1 MTPLRGLGSV
11 RVLGAVAIAVAVVGC
26 APDAALGVVS
36 APVAGAVP
44 ATTPV
49 APPAASD
56 VPGATTGATSTPA
69 TADASASSPQSGG
82 DPLTENGLGSVL
94 CREPSVASSLSAA
107 AQANCATSS
116 FVAAAA
122 PTGNYAFDVHINTGA
137 LGVTENVLDVCIQ
150 DFVLV
155 PIWTALLWIVH
166 ALLVGVEWC
175 YTLDLLNGA
184 TLGGVASALRSVQA
198 TLTQPAMAFALA
210 VASILALYQ
219 GLVRRRVAQTLA
231 EVLVMFVM
239 MACGLWVVL
248 DPLGTIGT
256 LGHWADQTS
265 LGLLAAVSA
274 GEPQGGDGSLA
285 AGTSELFAGTIAGPW
300 CYLEFGNVDWCRHA
314 DRLDPQL
321 RAAARAIETRDQG
334 SSAASQR
341 TSAELLAR
349 AQTNGDLFLALP
361 ANGPDRNSINDT
373 GSLLHVLC
381 GTSDATSCTGPTASE
396 AEFRTQGGTVARAGG
411 LLLVVIGAAG
421 MIAVLAFVIARLL
434 GAAVATLLYLLLAPA
449 VVLAPAFGEGG
460 RAAFRTWATRL
471 LGALA
476 AKLLY
481 SLVLGILLLILRIV
495 DGLGTIGWWTQ
506 WLLVT
511 CLWWTAF
518 QRRHQLL
525 EYLHAPRAEIPS
537 GPSRRVRALR
547 AGATLV
553 YGRELWRH
561 LHDRGGDR
569 LPPEPRRPPQPH
581 RPDPYSPKPGSD
593 PPDSGFD
600 ATGGGR
606 PPRDGGDPPRTPRPA
621 GSDDGDHEAGSDAQW
636 GKERRPDRASAL
648 PLEADPPP
656 TLGASRAGPADGQD
670 KPTPGDDRLS
680 RVEREQQLARS
691 AGDIRRAARLQHR
704 ARRIRAELESV
715 DTAGAGAGR
724 RVGGGPLT
732 AAFLDQQMQLA
743 GARERRGS
751 TPGRDYRSLAPI
763 AGLAPA
769 AYAQLSAGAQRSAR
783 LAIDHELDDRR
794 RIGARR
800 AGASDQRTSGEDGG
814 GERPQRAAGQ
824 ALAPVFASG
833 SDAEAGDSDPPEGLA
848 VPRRGRDPRA
858 RPGPIAPRPA
868 DESVVVRR
876 ERQFAA
882 RAVERDGQ
890 GADPR
895 S

>member
-1 MTPLRGLGSV
+1 ML
-11 RVLGAVAIAVAVVGC
+11 AAVAVAVAMVVC
-26 APDAALGVVS
+26 APAAALGVVG

-44 ATTPV
+44 RTPSV
-49 APPAASD
+49 APPAPSD
-56 VPGATTGATSTPA
+56 VPGATTGAASTPA
-69 TADASASSPQSGG
+69 TADASASSPESGG

-122 PTGNYAFDVHINTGA
+122 PTGNYAFDVHIDTGA
-137 LGVTENVLDVCIQ
+137 LGLTENLPQLCIQ

-155 PIWTALLWIVH
+155 PVWTALLWIVH

-184 TLGGVASALRSVQA
+184 TLGGVASALRAVQA

-210 VASILALYQ
+210 VASILALYH

-300 CYLEFGNVDWCRHA
+300 CYLEFGNVDWCRDA

-321 RAAARAIETRDQG
+321 RAAARVIEARDQG
-334 SSAASQR
+334 SSTAAQR

-373 GSLLHVLC
+373 GSLLRVLC
-381 GTSDATSCTGPTASE
+381 GTSDATSCSGPTASE
-396 AEFRTQGGTVARAGG
+396 AEFRTQGGTLARAGG

-449 VVLAPAFGEGG
+449 IVLAPAFGEGG

-476 AKLLY
+476 AKLVY

-525 EYLHAPRAEIPS
+525 EYLHAPRAEVPA

-547 AGATLV
+547 TGATLV

-569 LPPEPRRPPQPH
+569 LPPEPGRPPQPR
-581 RPDPYSPKPGSD
+581 RPDPESPTPDGD
-593 PPDSGFD
+593 PPDRSGGD
-600 ATGGGR
+600 R
-606 PPRDGGDPPRTPRPA
+606 PPRDGGGSPRTPQPPRA
-621 GSDDGDHEAGSDAQW
+621 DDGEHEAGSDAEW
-636 GKERRPDRASAL
+636 GKERRPDGADVLPREAHPPAASGTSRGRAA
-648 PLEADPPP
+648 
-656 TLGASRAGPADGQD
+656 GAQD
-670 KPTPGDDRLS
+670 KPTSRHDRLS
-680 RVEREQQLARS
+680 RLEREQRLATS
-691 AGDIRRAARLQHR
+691 AGDTRRAWSLQHR
-704 ARRIRAELESV
+704 ARLVRAELESV

-724 RVGGGPLT
+724 RAGDAALT
-732 AAFLDQQMQLA
+732 ASFLHEQMQLA
-743 GARERRGS
+743 GARGRRGGA
-751 TPGRDYRSLAPI
+751 PGRDYRSLAPL

-783 LAIDHELDDRR
+783 LAIDRELEDRR

-800 AGASDQRTSGEDGG
+800 AGTDDQRAPGDDGA
-814 GERPQRAAGQ
+814 GERPRRAAGQ
-824 ALAPVFASG
+824 ALPPVFAPGSG
-833 SDAEAGDSDPPEGLA
+833 ADAGESGQPEGPA
-848 VPRRGRDPRA
+848 APPRDPGA
-858 RPGPIAPRPA
+858 RPERIGPRPA

-882 RAVERDGQ
+882 RAAERDGHDP
-890 GADPR
+890 GPR